1 MIKEVVYK
9 ADNYQRLSPRLM
21 KSKKMGDIACKTL
34 DTKKILNAIR
44 LGVAFYMAFKTS
56 FIFLTSNDF
65 IFSLNLLLQI

>member
-44 LGVAFYMAFKTS
+44 LGVAFLWLSKLI
-56 FIFLTSNDF
+56 FIVLTSHD
-65 IFSLNLLLQI
+65 FSLIISLSI